1 MGQTDSRTL
10 KIQHALNGEHPVPGT
25 RYILEEYD
33 EKTKTAYE
41 YHDACVCVFP
51 LKQLFSFLT

>member
-41 YHDACVCVFP
+41 YHDVCVCV
-51 LKQLFSFLT
+51 SFL